1 MELGFEILEEMAA
14 EVRMAVERL
23 QRFVAAKRGSYRGQ
37 REFQQVE
44 IIRRNPHETV
54 VIRNLDG
61 SLANVIYRGWDA
73 ALGRLNRRYTKRLNR
88 IERRVAELSAT
99 RERLLREWNRRRG
112 RP

>member
-23 QRFVAAKRGSYRGQ
+23 QRFVAAKR
-37 REFQQVE
+37 EFQQVE
-44 IIRRNPHETV
+44 IIRGNPHETV